1 MAESGLRY
9 VCGRTALWDLGPMLA
24 ERAPNAIR
32 RGNEGPMSTPPMA
45 GIRSRSAAIT
55 ARDQEACMLQP
66 EFDLPSPI
74 DVFRDSPANEKPRAR
89 HNDAPRDPREQRIQE
104 LGERVRDAVV
114 RQRVAEAVGERLEGA
129 LKERVREVLR
139 TRFMRDV
146 RTALRDV
153 AMAKSD
159 PDDVGELLDD
169 ALSDIIEDRVRD
181 VLREHLGTA
190 VRERASDAIRGAL
203 ADTPLTGNLSP

>member
-1 MAESGLRY
+1 MPYATVASNRRSRLLAAVALPSATFGHES
-9 VCGRTALWDLGPMLA
+9 
-24 ERAPNAIR
+24 
-32 RGNEGPMSTPPMA
+32 PMSA
-45 GIRSRSAAIT
+45 LGVALYVR
-55 ARDQEACMLQP
+55 ARRKPRDSPRRIDMSQP
-66 EFDLPSPI
+66 HDFELPSPI
-74 DVFRDSPANEKPRAR
+74 DVFRENGASNDARRAR
-89 HNDAPRDPREQRIQE
+89 FGDNARAAREHRIQE

-129 LKERVREVLR
+129 LRDRVREVLR

-190 VRERASDAIRGAL
+190 VRERA
-203 ADTPLTGNLSP
+203 